1 MVPASQLTSSIS
13 ALSGAYASL
22 YDSSQCSDDAVS
34 NRIRKMEME
43 IVHLKK
49 KNAQLASDRERHQQI

>member
-1 MVPASQLTSSIS
+1 MVPANQLTSSIS
-13 ALSGAYASL
+13 ALSGAYASP